1 MTVLW
6 TEESGESRHIAR
18 SFSVTG
24 MSAVTQALE
33 LA

>member
-1 MTVLW
+1 MTVLS
-6 TEESGESRHIAR
+6 TEESGESRYIAR
-18 SFSVTG
+18 SFSGTE